1 MEPQN
6 INKQISDKIDN
17 LKYTDFDEPKGEVN
31 KVSDKI
37 TIGWDKIITEPFS
50 NTSKETLKELKYLG
64 RLTNNLTQSE
74 KSLIDLVDKEPLD
87 LFKPI
92 LKKHNLELDLP
103 KFNKI
108 WAMTEPVIMNLK
120 AKYNR
125 PRPYQLAPF
134 FGIDIKIQES
144 ETHHTG
150 AYPSGHTAY
159 AAMAALMLSDLY
171 PDFSNQFFQKIG
183 MAGYARNLQGVHYP
197 SDNRAAMVITGA
209 IWENIRTQFPPVNTT
224 ES

>member
-1 MEPQN
+1 MDPTS
-6 INKQISDKIDN
+6 INKEISDKIDN
-17 LKYTDFDEPKGEVN
+17 LKYTDFAEPRGKVG

-37 TIGWDKIITEPFS
+37 TIGWQKILSDPFP
-50 NTSKETLKELKYLG
+50 NTSEETIKELKYLA
-64 RLTNNLTQSE
+64 NLTKNLTYEQKALVE
-74 KSLIDLVDKEPLD
+74 LVDKEPLD
-87 LFKPI
+87 LFHPL
-92 LKKHNLELDLP
+92 LKKHGLRLDVE

-108 WAMTEPVIMNLK
+108 WAITEPVVMNLK

-125 PRPYQLAPF
+125 VRPQHLAPF
-134 FGIDIKIQES
+134 FGLEVKVKES

-150 AYPSGHTAY
+150 AYPSGHTTY

-171 PDFSNQFFQKIG
+171 PDLSDQFFQKIG

-197 SDNRAAMVITGA
+197 SDNRAAMVLSGA

-224 ES
+224 EN